1 MYVSFVTIVGI
12 RSVCLQITTYHKTS
26 LGRLTDLLLSVPCAL
41 RYLVDRP
48 PVPVKCHSAVSAET
62 SAVHVISLLA
72 DDFKFLSHNSKI
84 MAETKMLLSGA
95 AADKESV
102 RLPSVETLLTYSYS
116 FLRHLA
122 LPFISLV
129 TF

>member
-1 MYVSFVTIVGI
+1 
-12 RSVCLQITTYHKTS
+12 
-26 LGRLTDLLLSVPCAL
+26 
-41 RYLVDRP
+41 
-48 PVPVKCHSAVSAET
+48 
-62 SAVHVISLLA
+62 LA